1 MKSIKVKSAG
11 ERADEL
17 LRDPDAYFASVRLE
31 AQAAVRASMLRRR
44 GRRSWL
50 KRQKEVS

>member
-1 MKSIKVKSAG
+1 MRFIKVKSSA

-17 LRDPDAYFASVRLE
+17 LRDPEAYFESVHLE

-50 KRQKEVS
+50 KRQKEAS